1 MELRHADLDAD
12 PLTQFRTWFDE
23 AAGVVRVREAMAV
36 ATATNEG
43 APSVRMV
50 LLKAADERGL
60 AFFTHYTS
68 RKGRELAANPQA
80 ALLFHWDPLGRQV
93 RVEGAVERVSAEE
106 SDAYF
111 ATRPEGARVG
121 ASASRQS
128 EVLADRAELER
139 RVAELDGVDPVRPE
153 WWGGLRLVP
162 EAWEFWQHRD
172 DRLHDRFR
180 YRRREGAWVSER
192 LYP

>member
-12 PLTQFRTWFDE
+12 PLAQFRKWFDE
-23 AAGVVRVREAMAV
+23 AAGIVRMREAMAV
-36 ATATNEG
+36 ATATIDG

-68 RKGRELAANPQA
+68 RKGRELEANPHA

-111 ATRPEGARVG
+111 ATRPRGARIG
-121 ASASRQS
+121 AHASRQS

-139 RVAELDGVDPVRPE
+139 RVAELDGVDSERPAS
-153 WWGGLRLVP
+153 WGGFRLLP
-162 EAWEFWQHRD
+162 SAWEFWQHRD

-180 YRRREGAWVSER
+180 YLRRDSAWVSER